1 MLKIIR
7 RKLKEKKGE
16 FYIDFSLSLFIILIV
31 VGFVLE
37 LYPIYTK
44 KNDLNTFA
52 NELVRTV
59 GIYGQVGAE
68 VEQRIENLKQ
78 SLHVDPIIEY
88 DKTKVDLDE
97 EFTITVSEVYTVDL
111 GSFFTYKIN
120 LKSKASG
127 IGEVYW
133 K

>member
-1 MLKIIR
+1 MFKKIIK
-7 RKLKEKKGE
+7 KLKENKGE
-16 FYIDFSLSLFIILIV
+16 FYIDFSLSLFIIFIII
-31 VGFVLE
+31 GFVLE
-37 LYPIYTK
+37 LYPIYAK

-52 NELVRTV
+52 NEIARTV

-68 VEQRIENLKQ
+68 VEQRIETLKK
-78 SLHVDPIIEY
+78 SLNVDPIIEY
-88 DKTKVDLDE
+88 DKNKVNLDE
-97 EFTITVSEVYTVDL
+97 EFTVTVSEAYTVDL